1 MQPTRKNQCSR
12 NSRGLYWVKIAATSV
27 HQPPGAI
34 PLPGGTFVQPPDERS
49 GYTSGVATT
58 SAPKCPQCKSPLT
71 LHESLAR
78 RRRESDPV
86 KVIIPQRQW
95 ICSSETCMYT
105 ANHHVHAGR
114 R

>member
-1 MQPTRKNQCSR
+1 VDEPVSCRDSLQRASRLTRLAGS
-12 NSRGLYWVKIAATSV
+12 
-27 HQPPGAI
+27 
-34 PLPGGTFVQPPDERS
+34 ES
-49 GYTSGVATT
+49 GYTLRVATT

-78 RRRESDPV
+78 RRKDSDPV

-105 ANHHVHAGR
+105 ANHHVHAAR

>member
-1 MQPTRKNQCSR
+1 M
-12 NSRGLYWVKIAATSV
+12 
-27 HQPPGAI
+27 
-34 PLPGGTFVQPPDERS
+34 
-49 GYTSGVATT
+49 ATT
-58 SAPKCPQCKSPLT
+58 NAPKCPQCKSPLA
-71 LHESLAR
+71 LHESIAR

-86 KVIIPQRQW
+86 KVVIPQRQW

>member
-1 MQPTRKNQCSR
+1 M
-12 NSRGLYWVKIAATSV
+12 
-27 HQPPGAI
+27 I
-34 PLPGGTFVQPPDERS
+34 PLL
-49 GYTSGVATT
+49 GYTLWVATT

-78 RRRESDPV
+78 RRKESDPV
-86 KVIIPQRQW
+86 KVVIPQRQW